1 MRMSRVASTT
11 PPEGAIIPDRHPK
24 APGVGTKIP
33 SHFGHCFGCGEL
45 HPTGLHLVAHAGAGA
60 DLTAEF
66 TVTENH
72 QGAPGLA
79 HGGLLSLA
87 FDEALGK
94 LMWLIR
100 APAVTA
106 RLETDFLKPVPMG
119 TTIHIT
125 ARITGQVNRKV
136 YTAAEGRLGGANG
149 EIAVKAAALFV
160 IVPMSHFLENAP
172 KEYLEHIRKT
182 PEILA
187 FVDPEFEINP

>member
-1 MRMSRVASTT
+1 MSRVASTT

-24 APGVGTKIP
+24 APEIGTKIP

-87 FDEALGK
+87 FDDALGK

-136 YTAAEGRLGGANG
+136 YTAAEGRLGGADG

-160 IVPMSHFLENAP
+160 VVPMSHFLENAP
-172 KEYLEHIRKT
+172 KEYLEHIAKT

>member
-1 MRMSRVASTT
+1 MSRVASTSA
-11 PPEGAIIPDRHPK
+11 PQGAMIPERHPK
-24 APGVGTKIP
+24 APPIGSQIP
-33 SHFGHCFGCGEL
+33 SHFGHCFGCGDL
-45 HPTGLHLVAHAGAGA
+45 HPTGLHLVAHAGQGV

-66 TVTENH
+66 TVSENH

-94 LMWLIR
+94 LMWLLR

-106 RLETDFLKPVPMG
+106 RLETDFLRPVPMG
-119 TTIHIT
+119 STLHIS
-125 ARITGQVNRKV
+125 ARITGQVSRKV
-136 YTAAEGRLGGANG
+136 YCEAEGRLNSLVG

-160 IVPMSHFLENAP
+160 IVPMNHFLDNAP
-172 KEYLEHIRKT
+172 KEYLEYISKH
-182 PEILA
+182 PELLA

>member
-1 MRMSRVASTT
+1 MSRIASTT
-11 PPEGAIIPDRHPK
+11 PPEGAIVPQRHSK
-24 APGVGTKIP
+24 APEIGTKIP

-66 TVTENH
+66 TVNENH

-100 APAVTA
+100 SPAVTA

-119 TTIHIT
+119 TTLHIT

-136 YTAAEGRLGGANG
+136 YTAAEGRIGGAHG

-172 KEYLEHIRKT
+172 KEYLEQIAKT
-182 PEILA
+182 PEIMA

>member
-1 MRMSRVASTT
+1 MSRVASTSA
-11 PPEGAIIPDRHPK
+11 PQGAMIPERHPK
-24 APGVGTKIP
+24 APPIGSQIP

-45 HPTGLHLVAHAGAGA
+45 HPTGLHLVAHAGQGV

-94 LMWLIR
+94 LMWLLR

-106 RLETDFLKPVPMG
+106 RLETDFLRPVPMG
-119 TTIHIT
+119 STLHIS
-125 ARITGQVNRKV
+125 ARITGQVSRKV
-136 YTAAEGRLGGANG
+136 YCEAEGRLNSVDG
-149 EIAVKAAALFV
+149 EVAVRAAALFV
-160 IVPMSHFLENAP
+160 IVPMNHFLDNAP
-172 KEYLEHIRKT
+172 KEYLEYISKH
-182 PEILA
+182 PELLA

>member
-1 MRMSRVASTT
+1 MSRVPSTT
-11 PPEGAIIPDRHPK
+11 PPEGAMIPARHPK
-24 APGVGTKIP
+24 APEIGTKIP

-45 HPTGLHLVAHAGAGA
+45 HPTGLHLVAHAGADA

-119 TTIHIT
+119 TTLHIT

-136 YTAAEGRLGGANG
+136 YTAAEGRLGGPDG

-160 IVPMSHFLENAP
+160 IVPMSPLFRECS
-172 KEYLEHIRKT
+172 KRVSRTYCK
-182 PEILA
+182 
-187 FVDPEFEINP
+187 DP

>member
-1 MRMSRVASTT
+1 MSRIPSTV
-11 PPEGAIIPDRHPK
+11 PPEGAEIPPRHPK
-24 APGVGTKIP
+24 APEPGTMIP

-45 HPTGLHLVAHAGAGA
+45 HPTGLHLVAHAGEGQN
-60 DLTAEF
+60 LTAVF

-94 LMWLIR
+94 LMWLLR

-106 RLETDFLKPVPMG
+106 RLETDFLRPVPMG
-119 TTIHIT
+119 STLHIS
-125 ARITGQVNRKV
+125 ARITGQVSRKV
-136 YTAAEGRLGGANG
+136 YCEAEGRLNSVDG
-149 EIAVKAAALFV
+149 ELAVKAAALFV
-160 IVPMSHFLENAP
+160 IVPMNHFLDNAP
-172 KEYLEHIRKT
+172 KEYLEYISKH
-182 PEILA
+182 PELLA

>member
-1 MRMSRVASTT
+1 MSRVASTT
-11 PPEGAIIPDRHPK
+11 PPEGALVPDRHPK
-24 APGVGTKIP
+24 APPIGSKIP

-45 HPTGLHLVAHAGAGA
+45 HPTGLHLVAHAGDGA
-60 DLTAEF
+60 NLTAEF

-94 LMWLIR
+94 LMWLLR

-106 RLETDFLKPVPMG
+106 RLETDFLRPVPMG
-119 TTIHIT
+119 TTIHIS
-125 ARITGQVNRKV
+125 ARITGQVSRKV
-136 YTAAEGRLGGANG
+136 YCEAEGRLNSPDG

-172 KEYLEHIRKT
+172 KEYLEYISAH
-182 PEILA
+182 PELLA

>member
-1 MRMSRVASTT
+1 MSRVASTT
-11 PPEGAIIPDRHPK
+11 PPEGAIIPERHAK
-24 APGVGTKIP
+24 APEIGTKIP

-45 HPTGLHLVAHAGAGA
+45 HPTGLHLVAKAGAGA
-60 DLTAEF
+60 DLNAEF

-100 APAVTA
+100 SPAVTA

-119 TTIHIT
+119 STLHIT

-136 YTAAEGRLGGANG
+136 YTAAEGRLGGPDG

-172 KEYLEHIRKT
+172 KEYLEHIAKT

>member
-1 MRMSRVASTT
+1 MARIPSTT
-11 PPEGAIIPDRHPK
+11 APEGSPLPERHPQ
-24 APGVGTKIP
+24 APAAGSKIP

-45 HPTGLHLVAHAGAGA
+45 HPTGLHLVAYSGEGL
-60 DLTAEF
+60 DISAEF

-94 LMWLIR
+94 LMWLLR

-106 RLETDFLKPVPMG
+106 RLETDFLRPVPMG
-119 TTIHIT
+119 STLHIS
-125 ARITGQVNRKV
+125 ARITGQVSRKV
-136 YTAAEGRLGGANG
+136 YCEAEGRLNSLDG

-160 IVPMSHFLENAP
+160 IVPMNHFLDNAP
-172 KEYLEHIRKT
+172 KEYLEYISKH
-182 PEILA
+182 PELLA

>member
-1 MRMSRVASTT
+1 MSRVASTSA
-11 PPEGAIIPDRHPK
+11 PKGAMIPVRHPK
-24 APGVGTKIP
+24 APPIGSQIP

-45 HPTGLHLVAHAGAGA
+45 HPTGLHLVAHAGNGV

-66 TVTENH
+66 TVSENH

-94 LMWLIR
+94 LMWLLR

-106 RLETDFLKPVPMG
+106 RLETDFLRPVPMG
-119 TTIHIT
+119 STLHIS
-125 ARITGQVNRKV
+125 ARITGQVSRKV
-136 YTAAEGRLGGANG
+136 YCEAEGRLNSPDG
-149 EIAVKAAALFV
+149 EIAVRAAALFV
-160 IVPMSHFLENAP
+160 IVPMNHFLDNAP
-172 KEYLEHIRKT
+172 KEYLEYISKH
-182 PEILA
+182 PELLA